1 MNDNST
7 FVNDSRASV
16 NVNGIIFISPADI
29 AAYTPAK
36 VAKVHQRQS
45 LPFHATLRALRAAI
59 APLCDDVAFA
69 EDGKAL
75 VLDGGRVTIT
85 RSGTD
90 ARGAVTLEWNSSA
103 VTDMLVDSI
112 IAIALRLDSNPLV
125 AVKAE
130 ERETA
135 ESTMQDSRMK
145 MLIKSKF
152 ILKKHFGNATVVDGS
167 KIRIDFDSPSEYAL
181 VSVPSFVK

>member
-1 MNDNST
+1 MEL
-7 FVNDSRASV
+7 A
-16 NVNGIIFISPADI
+16 
-29 AAYTPAK
+29 
-36 VAKVHQRQS
+36 
-45 LPFHATLRALRAAI
+45 
-59 APLCDDVAFA
+59 
-69 EDGKAL
+69 
-75 VLDGGRVTIT
+75 
-85 RSGTD
+85 
-90 ARGAVTLEWNSSA
+90 
-103 VTDMLVDSI
+103 
-112 IAIALRLDSNPLV
+112 

-135 ESTMQDSRMK
+135 ESTMQESRTK

>member
-1 MNDNST
+1 M
-7 FVNDSRASV
+7 NDSRASV

-29 AAYTPAK
+29 AATSP
-36 VAKVHQRQS
+36 
-45 LPFHATLRALRAAI
+45 LRRT
-59 APLCDDVAFA
+59 
-69 EDGKAL
+69 
-75 VLDGGRVTIT
+75 GR
-85 RSGTD
+85 R
-90 ARGAVTLEWNSSA
+90 ARGGHLGVELA
-103 VTDMLVDSI
+103 
-112 IAIALRLDSNPLV
+112 

-135 ESTMQDSRMK
+135 ESTMQESRTK

-181 VSVPSFVK
+181 VSVPSFVKNNEIIIAYYFIIFYFILLYIGN